1 MFVRQNCLHIRTWLL
16 AASAGLA
23 LTACES
29 TGTQSRLKPQAALPP
44 TAVVSLAAVVQPEAV
59 VPDPVLLPDTLP
71 AGADTPS
78 MDRSLPPA
86 AAPANDPRG
95 PIVQLDAYSVM
106 GEPPKLSFGLAL
118 QIWQS
123 GHEAKVG
130 ALYITRV
137 RDHSDAAMQGLV
149 PGTRIDKVDGRDVL
163 GFAAN
168 FKSGGE
174 LNAAFINRKIGS
186 QVELEVLLPH
196 TTATIKVILVERLN
210 QAPHHDMLPRI

>member
-1 MFVRQNCLHIRTWLL
+1 MIVRQNHLQIRTWLL
-16 AASAGLA
+16 AAGAGLA

-29 TGTQSRLKPQAALPP
+29 TGTQSRLKLQESLPP
-44 TAVVSLAAVVQPEAV
+44 TAVVSHAAVVQPEVAV
-59 VPDPVLLPDTLP
+59 ADPTPVPDTLP
-71 AGADTPS
+71 AGADAPS

-86 AAPANDPRG
+86 AVPANDPRG
-95 PIVQLDAYSVM
+95 PIVQLDAFSVM

-123 GHEAKVG
+123 GHEARVG

-137 RDHSDAAMQGLV
+137 RDHSDAAMQGLL
-149 PGTRIDKVDGRDVL
+149 PGTRIDKIDGRDVL

-168 FKSGGE
+168 FKSGSE

-186 QVELEVLLPH
+186 RLELEVLLPH
-196 TTATIKVILVERLN
+196 TTEPVKVTLVERLPVGVN
-210 QAPHHDMLPRI
+210 VGL